1 MPRRCDTSKSTRSIN
16 SMHLFEK
23 LKHIGVVKPN
33 LFKVK
38 KPLKFFR
45 KDNKIFLIISSQKMS
60 APTVQPFGRQKGT
73 YIRVSCFFYIDNI
86 KQISKSVIDKKN
98 GIGQLFHS
106 FLAIPVYFSQR
117 IFNNDLDN

>member
-1 MPRRCDTSKSTRSIN
+1 
-16 SMHLFEK
+16 
-23 LKHIGVVKPN
+23 
-33 LFKVK
+33 
-38 KPLKFFR
+38 
-45 KDNKIFLIISSQKMS
+45 MS

-73 YIRVSCFFYIDNI
+73 YVRMSCFFYIDNT